1 MYKRIETKEQ
11 LSAVVAKQIKD
22 LIREQRLKPGDK
34 LPNEME
40 LSHLFGVS
48 RPTIR
53 EAMKSLISQNVVSIH
68 RGRGTYI
75 SENPGIVSDPLGL
88 DFIHSADLQIALIEA
103 RLIIEPGAARLA
115 ARNADQK
122 EIDTMEIL
130 LKEME
135 ESILMHHV
143 RITKELE
150 FHRSIARATKNPV
163 IIRIVPLIMEAIQKT
178 YREAPRTTEDHRQAL
193 EEHQQVLAAIRSHN
207 QEEAYQAMRQHLE
220 NSLKRTLSKKQVP
233 SHS

>member
-11 LSAVVAKQIKD
+11 LSAVVARQIKD

-40 LSHLFGVS
+40 LSQLFGVS

-53 EAMKSLISQNVVSIH
+53 EAMKSLISQNIVSIH
-68 RGRGTYI
+68 RGRGTFV
-75 SENPGIVSDPLGL
+75 SETPGIVADPLGF

-115 ARNADQK
+115 ARNAEPKDI
-122 EIDTMEIL
+122 ETMHCL
-130 LKEME
+130 LQEME
-135 ESILMHHV
+135 ESVQMHHV

-163 IIRIVPLIMEAIQKT
+163 ILRIIPVIMEAIQKT
-178 YREAPRTTEDHRQAL
+178 YREAPRTPEDHQQAL
-193 EEHQQVLAAIRSHN
+193 EEHRRVLEAIRSHSP
-207 QEEAYQAMRQHLE
+207 EEAYQAMRQHLE
-220 NSLKRTLSKKQVP
+220 NSLQRTLSKKQVP
-233 SHS
+233 AHS

>member
-1 MYKRIETKEQ
+1 MYQRIETKEQ

-40 LSHLFGVS
+40 LSELFGVS

-53 EAMKSLISQNVVSIH
+53 EAMKSLISQNVVSIR
-68 RGRGTYI
+68 RGRGTFV
-75 SENPGIVSDPLGL
+75 SETPGIVSDPLGF

-115 ARNADQK
+115 ARNAEQK
-122 EIDTMEIL
+122 DIEIMERL

-135 ESILMHHV
+135 ESIQMHHV

-150 FHRSIARATKNPV
+150 FHRSISRATKNPV
-163 IIRIVPLIMEAIQKT
+163 IVRIVPVIMEAIQKT
-178 YREAPRTTEDHRQAL
+178 YREAPRTPEDHQQAL
-193 EEHQQVLAAIRSHN
+193 EEHRWVLEAIRSHN
-207 QEEAYQAMRQHLE
+207 PEEAYKAMRHHLE
-220 NSLKRTLSKKQVP
+220 NSLQRTLSKKQVP
-233 SHS
+233 AHL